1 MGLLSFEMMALH
13 FKQEVVQY
21 LKMSLTN
28 EGRIPVLPVS
38 YLEVVVVAV
47 AGRRWRLY
55 PEDVAEVDAHKV
67 AAVGFEG
74 AETARGGV
82 QIISQTETLTV

>member
-1 MGLLSFEMMALH
+1 M
-13 FKQEVVQY
+13 
-21 LKMSLTN
+21 
-28 EGRIPVLPVS
+28 LPVS

-74 AETARGGV
+74 TETARGV
-82 QIISQTETLTV
+82 RIISQIDSLKIKQIQKFFQT